1 MRLVWSTCNHSTAST
16 RSLTPRPL
24 PSHPLH
30 TPSPPPLPDPR
41 GGATSSKTIPQSRSL
56 VEKQPACKSGACTRC
71 TVTHVSNPLRPPV
84 GGPTADYTTHLLH
97 AACPRRWAPRLNYQ
111 QQFGS
116 SLAGVTGCKRS
127 AVLLLC
133 CCEGGGRTR
142 GKAGLHL
149 LEENPQWETHRSV
162 IQDFPW

>member
-1 MRLVWSTCNHSTAST
+1 MTFIHASFSDPPPPSSGGRAGGLIAAGVEHLQPFHCIHT
-16 RSLTPRPL
+16 IPDPPTPPL

-30 TPSPPPLPDPR
+30 APSPPPLPDPR

-56 VEKQPACKSGACTRC
+56 VEKQPACKSGACSRC
-71 TVTHVSNPLRPPV
+71 TVTHVSNPPRPPV

-127 AVLLLC
+127 AVLL
-133 CCEGGGRTR
+133 
-142 GKAGLHL
+142 
-149 LEENPQWETHRSV
+149 
-162 IQDFPW
+162 